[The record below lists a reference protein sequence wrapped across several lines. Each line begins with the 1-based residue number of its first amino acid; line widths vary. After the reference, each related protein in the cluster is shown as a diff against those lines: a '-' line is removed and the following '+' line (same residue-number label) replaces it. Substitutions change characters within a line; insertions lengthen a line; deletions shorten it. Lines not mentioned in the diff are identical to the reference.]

1 MSSSQHD
8 INLEID
14 REIQRLTTSDYD
26 DIPSTPPFSISPSLS
41 SPLSPIVLS
50 PLSIF
55 SHASPVS
62 PRSSDQVHLPSF
74 DFSSFLNQYPPDT
87 SGLDD
92 AVLRDRYSSL
102 RAKYH
107 RDMNDMRSRLNQVS
121 AELDTAVKDLAKKD
135 EEMQAH
141 RRQALTLNQLKSKN
155 KNISQELEKL
165 KSRLPEIEEQALS
178 QFRRKESQLLS
189 KLRSCEGRLAD
200 WKDRW
205 DEAQPTIERV
215 TELEEECLSLSKDNN
230 RLHADLTNANAALED
245 MQRSVAGLG
254 STNRFLQEQVEVLR
268 TPRTEEKTLIIEVD
282 RLERRPSPHYTN
294 PSIHNR
300 DDQGGSFRRHLSP
313 FASLASELEQ
323 AIEARLTPRIRQE
336 AENENMAILSPR
348 TGQSPPVQRLGHTT
362 TPTPAPAPTP
372 ATPSSPSSQ
381 PQSTDISFSVSP
393 PSLNSSLDAQPR
405 PSLISSAGLL
415 PSPILRTPS
424 DSSSSSSTSLT
435 PLTPASPTFEPPN
448 HTPSEK
454 TTSFSS
460 APVLDSPSDLPSSL
474 SSFNSTPST
483 PPLPTTPEQARVRS
497 SDPRR
502 TGTLVG
508 DMKVLKSSPSHM
520 RSFSMPRLNLEKL
533 NVLTP
538 PPAPIPFPFTPPII
552 HPPPHNNNTIKEL
565 AHHPTSALP
574 PSRPEPPKYSSL
586 APSSA
591 LVPYISPPDQAIPS
605 PSVPSSAVVDDKG
618 HAMRPSPEPV
628 APTHIAPVKPKTAD
642 AATMTEEPSKPAPLP
657 DERREWLE
665 NEASRLMARASV
677 VADMLADLNSLKQQR
692 GYRHHYNYQRQ
703 APDWAVKPLAKAM
716 HTLGREE
723 DQAPGPSLRP
733 RVIPPTTLARP
744 YQPPGLLG
752 LMLGAI
758 SNIPKA
764 TSKIVWPTRTDMEDE
779 TLPPL

>member
-135 EEMQAH
+135 EELQAH
-141 RRQALTLNQLKSKN
+141 RRQGLTLNQLKSKN

-178 QFRRKESQLLS
+178 QFRRKERQLLS

-254 STNRFLQEQVEVLR
+254 STNRFLQEQVDVLR

-294 PSIHNR
+294 TSIHNR
-300 DDQGGSFRRHLSP
+300 DEQGGSFRRHLSP

-348 TGQSPPVQRLGHTT
+348 TGQNPPVQRIGHTT
-362 TPTPAPAPTP
+362 TPAPAPTP

-393 PSLNSSLDAQPR
+393 PSFNSSLDAQPR

-424 DSSSSSSTSLT
+424 DSSSSSLTSLT
-435 PLTPASPTFEPPN
+435 PLTPASPAFETPN
-448 HTPSEK
+448 HTLSER
-454 TTSFSS
+454 TTSSS
-460 APVLDSPSDLPSSL
+460 STPILDSPSDLPSGS
-474 SSFNSTPST
+474 SSFSSTT
-483 PPLPTTPEQARVRS
+483 PPLPTTPEQTRVRS
-497 SDPRR
+497 SDSRR

-533 NVLTP
+533 NALTP
-538 PPAPIPFPFTPPII
+538 PPAPIPFPFTPPTI
-552 HPPPHNNNTIKEL
+552 HPPNNNTLHEL
-565 AHHPTSALP
+565 APHPMSALP
-574 PSRPEPPKYSSL
+574 PSRPKTSSL
-586 APSSA
+586 TPSSA
-591 LVPYISPPDQAIPS
+591 LVPYIPPPNQT
-605 PSVPSSAVVDDKG
+605 VPLASISSSTMEGHKG
-618 HAMRPSPEPV
+618 HARRPTPESI
-628 APTHIAPVKPKTAD
+628 APTHIAPPKPKTVD

-692 GYRHHYNYQRQ
+692 GYRQHHNFQRQ

-716 HTLGREE
+716 QTLGREE
-723 DQAPGPSLRP
+723 DQVPSPSSRP